1 MVLRGMISVQAQWH
15 KWWTRSQGIQPAELG
30 KNVGLVIL
38 LEDLVDRCQL
48 VDYRTVE
55 MGRGE
60 PVPVMRPR
68 DVCRRLYIG
77 LHAELQTCQYGSS
90 SADRNRLN

>member
-1 MVLRGMISVQAQWH
+1 MVLRGVISFKAQWH
-15 KWWTRSQGIQPAELG
+15 KWWTRSQGIQPSELG
-30 KNVGLVIL
+30 QDVGLVIL

-55 MGRGE
+55 MGRRE
-60 PVPVMRPR
+60 PVPVMRPW
-68 DVCRRLYIG
+68 DVCRGLHIG

-90 SADRNRLN
+90 SADRNRLD